1 MNMDE
6 QNQSRTN
13 TPAAIIDNPFGESS
27 SNAGP
32 KITVA
37 LNNLDKKLGSVTD
50 LLAQIFEQKQSSVNS
65 AEDKRSSG
73 NERRVA
79 SNVESGRDQSTRN
92 RKRQNPSNFEVIFVL
107 SIFSRSNLINH
118 SL

>member
-1 MNMDE
+1 M
-6 QNQSRTN
+6 T
-13 TPAAIIDNPFGESS
+13 G
-27 SNAGP
+27 
-32 KITVA
+32 A

-50 LLAQIFEQKQSSVNS
+50 LLVQIFEQKQSSVNS

-92 RKRQNPSNFEVIFVL
+92 RKRQNPSTSSFEVIFKL

-118 SL
+118 SLKRLCRNNVFRISQEEI